1 MELKIKNFWNAV
13 FEKLMGCTRDKS
25 GRLYSNVYRNECLDI
40 LNEVKEQLQ
49 NNINRLGGYGS
60 ENVYKSFLDAFKH
73 RLPECKI
80 EEYSLSNAVEF
91 ETVANQFDEL
101 YGKDF
106 DLRCAFSDMIAE

>member
-13 FEKLMGCTRDKS
+13 FEELMGYTTDKS
-25 GRLYSNVYRNECLDI
+25 GRLYSDVYCNECLDI

-60 ENVYKSFLDAFKH
+60 LNVYKSFLNAFKH

-80 EEYSLSNAVEF
+80 KAYSLRNAVEF

-106 DLRCAFSDMIAE
+106 DLRCGI

>member
-13 FEKLMGCTRDKS
+13 FEKLMGYTTDKS
-25 GRLYSNVYRNECLDI
+25 GRLYSDVYCNECLDI

-49 NNINRLGGYGS
+49 NNINRLGGYGA
-60 ENVYKSFLDAFKH
+60 ENVYKSFLNAFKH
-73 RLPECKI
+73 RLPECRIKG
-80 EEYSLSNAVEF
+80 YSLSNAVDF

-106 DLRCAFSDMIAE
+106 DLRCAFD